1 MGARTCGWA
10 LAPRHAE
17 DSVPARL
24 HCVKKSARCQAGAPV
39 WLKLLQERADQGDDL
54 LHVERLAHEHAAI
67 HAAHAEVERG

>member
-24 HCVKKSARCQAGAPV
+24 HCVKKSAHWQAGAPP
-39 WLKLLQERADQGDDL
+39 WLELFQERGDKGDDL
-54 LHVERLAHEHAAI
+54 LHIEGFAHEHAAI